1 MTDAPLAARNR
12 REPLGGHCYFT
23 RPIYSR
29 GMPANARVITPC
41 IQDLRR
47 HRPFALVAVTTVL
60 LFAQAT
66 SDACADAAVSG
77 SMDLA
82 QVEARHSS
90 VEEVLNALSK
100 VFPIRYRTS
109 IELSHAVSGTF
120 QGPALKIIAHVLEGY
135 DYVVRQTAAGEFEVK
150 VIKLAGASKV
160 ISSFVS
166 SPPQGYPATEANT
179 GNPAVKGGPYPD
191 PQWRARSYSRTM
203 QPTTA
208 SKP

>member
-1 MTDAPLAARNR
+1 
-12 REPLGGHCYFT
+12 
-23 RPIYSR
+23 
-29 GMPANARVITPC
+29 MPTNAHVITTC
-41 IQDLRR
+41 IQALRR
-47 HRPFALVAVTTVL
+47 HRQFALVTVTTVL

-66 SDACADAAVSG
+66 SDARADAVVSG
-77 SMDLA
+77 SMDSA
-82 QVEARHSS
+82 HVEARHSS

-120 QGPALKIIAHVLEGY
+120 KGPALKIIARLLEGY
-135 DYVVRQTAAGEFEVK
+135 DYVVRQTAADEFEVR
-150 VIKLAGASKV
+150 VIKLAGADSSKV
-160 ISSFVS
+160 ISTFVRTPS
-166 SPPQGYPATEANT
+166 RGYPATEVNT

-203 QPTTA
+203 QPVTA

>member
-1 MTDAPLAARNR
+1 
-12 REPLGGHCYFT
+12 
-23 RPIYSR
+23 
-29 GMPANARVITPC
+29 MPANARAITAC

-47 HRPFALVAVTTVL
+47 HRPFALVAVMTVL

-77 SMDLA
+77 SMDFA

-90 VEEVLNALSK
+90 VEEVLDALSK

-109 IELSHAVSGTF
+109 IALSHSVSGTF
-120 QGPALKIIAHVLEGY
+120 KGPALKIVAHLLEGY
-135 DYVVRQTAAGEFEVK
+135 DYVVRQTAAGEFEVR
-150 VIKLAGASKV
+150 VIKLAGADSSKV
-160 ISSFVS
+160 ISTFVN
-166 SPPQGYPATEANT
+166 SPSQGYPATEANT